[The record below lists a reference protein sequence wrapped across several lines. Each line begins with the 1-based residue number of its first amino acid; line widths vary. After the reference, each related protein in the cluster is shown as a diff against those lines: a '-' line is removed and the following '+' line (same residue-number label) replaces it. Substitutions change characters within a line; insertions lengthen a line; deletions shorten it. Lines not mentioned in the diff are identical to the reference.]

1 MTTISAS
8 PQRRE
13 SRLKSFLTSRPVLK
27 LRRNKLAMFGLAIM
41 LLFVLI
47 AFFAPFIARPSSEA
61 GGNCL
66 RDLNLSSPN
75 QIYNPAHGGFW
86 RALFAAP
93 PSCYA
98 IERESFAPNPT
109 PPNAQAYFGTS
120 QGYDI
125 FYGLI
130 WGTRTM
136 FKLSL
141 IIVSI
146 TLVVGIII
154 GAISGFYGG
163 WIDNLIQRFIDVI
176 FALPGLVLTI
186 ILVTFLRARNPGVDP
201 LFPIIV
207 AFTVAGW
214 ASYARLVRGE
224 VLRTRQLEYVDA
236 ARSLGARDWQLI
248 LKHVVPNSLAS
259 VITIAVLDLGTIPLS
274 VAALSFLGLG
284 FPTGYAE
291 WGQLVDFARAWLQPQ
306 FWWVMVYPAAFIIL
320 FSLGFNLFGD
330 ALRDAYDPKSR

>member
-1 MTTISAS
+1 MTTLSAPS
-8 PQRRE
+8 QRRD
-13 SRLKSFLTSRPVLK
+13 SRLRSFMTSRPVMK
-27 LRRNKLAMFGLAIM
+27 LRRNKLAMVGLIIS
-41 LLFVLI
+41 LLFVLT
-47 AFFAPFIARPSSEA
+47 AFFAPFIARPSATA
-61 GGNCL
+61 GANCL
-66 RDLNLSSPN
+66 RDLNLSSPT
-75 QIYNPAHGGFW
+75 QIYNPATSGFW

-98 IERESFAPNPT
+98 TERESFSPIPT
-109 PPNAQAYFGTS
+109 PPSGGAYFGTS

-136 FKLSL
+136 FKLAL

-154 GAISGFYGG
+154 GAISGYYGG
-163 WIDNLIQRFIDVI
+163 WIDNLIQRFIDVL

-186 ILVTFLRARNPGVDP
+186 ILITFLKARNPGVNP
-201 LFPIIV
+201 LLPIIL
-207 AFTVAGW
+207 AFTLAGW
-214 ASYARLVRGE
+214 ASYARIVRGE

-236 ARSLGARDWQLI
+236 ARSLGARDWRLI
-248 LKHVVPNSLAS
+248 IKHVVPNSLAS
-259 VITIAVLDLGTIPLS
+259 VITVAVLDLATVPLS
-274 VAALSFLGLG
+274 IAALSFLGLG

-291 WGQLVDFARAWLQPQ
+291 WGQLVDFARNWLQPQ
-306 FWWVMVYPAAFIIL
+306 YWYVIVYPAAFIIL